1 MFLKNKWQSLKVKT
15 KLFIGTSIFLVIAFI
30 ILYTIVYIGLPKLF
44 QRYRYSISEK
54 ALDKLIYTLEN
65 DDTID
70 LEETLN
76 NFVYSNNINV
86 SIVNEWGSIVYPIK
100 GEGDKGFFR
109 FDYGIGKKAHL
120 QNSIDI
126 ERDVVIKIINKEFKL
141 LAHIPINIKEDTS
154 IVILYFIPIF
164 IIFSVIIAM
173 IMSFVYSRAIS
184 SPLIHI
190 NDVAKKMAN
199 LDFTEKFKITGD
211 DELSQL
217 SNSLNEMSNNL
228 YKTILKLEAANAE
241 LKSDIEKQVE
251 YDRQRRNFIATIS
264 HELKTPITII
274 SGQLEGMMYNIGP
287 YKDRDKYLKKS
298 YEVTH
303 DMKSLVQEILN
314 LNKFEKHG
322 FEIKKQ
328 QVNLSILVKEI
339 LASLDFLVK
348 EKNLKL
354 NINIDSEIVAFVD
367 KELIKKAIINIV
379 TNAIRYSPQGEFID
393 VTLENKDRPKLVVK
407 NYGVF
412 IEESDLKEI
421 FNAFYRVDKSRNKN
435 TGGSGLGLYIVKTIL
450 DAHKDIKYN
459 IESVDNWAK
468 FTIEFIK

>member
-86 SIVNEWGSIVYPIK
+86 SIINEWGSIVYPIK

-354 NINIDSEIVAFVD
+354 NVNIDSEIVAFVD

-459 IESVDNWAK
+459 IESVDNWVK

>member
-1 MFLKNKWQSLKVKT
+1 MFLKNKWKSLKVKT
-15 KLFIGTSIFLVIAFI
+15 KLFIGTATLLVIAFT
-30 ILYTIVYIGLPKLF
+30 ILYAIVYIGLPKFF
-44 QRYRYSISEK
+44 QQYRYSISEK
-54 ALDKLIYTLEN
+54 AVEKLILTLES

-76 NFVYSNNINV
+76 DFVYSNNI
-86 SIVNEWGSIVYPIK
+86 SISIINEWGSVVFPVRK
-100 GEGDKGFFR
+100 EGDKGFFR
-109 FDYGIGKKAHL
+109 FDYSMGKKGNI

-126 ERDVVIKIINKEFKL
+126 ERDIVIKVVDKEFKL
-141 LAHIPINIKEDTS
+141 LAHIPKDIKKDTS
-154 IVILYFIPIF
+154 IVILYFVPIF
-164 IIFSVIIAM
+164 VIFSILIAM
-173 IMSFVYSRAIS
+173 VLSFVYSRAIS

-190 NDVAKKMAN
+190 NDVAKKMAD

-228 YKTILKLEAANAE
+228 YNTILKLEAANAE
-241 LKSDIEKQVE
+241 LKSDIEKQIE

-274 SGQLEGMMYNIGP
+274 SGQLEGMIYNIGP

-298 YEVTH
+298 YDVTQE
-303 DMKSLVQEILN
+303 MRSLVQEILN

-322 FEIKKQ
+322 FEVKTQ
-328 QVNLSILVKEI
+328 QINLSVLVKEI
-339 LASLDFLVK
+339 LTSLDFLVK

-354 NINIDSEIVAFVD
+354 NINIDSEIVVFVD

-379 TNAIRYSPQGEFID
+379 TNAIRYSPQGEVIQ
-393 VTLENKDRPKLVVK
+393 VHLENKERPKLVVK
-407 NYGVF
+407 NYGVY

-421 FNAFYRVDKSRNKN
+421 FKAFYRVDKSRNKN

-450 DAHKDIKYN
+450 DAHKNIEYN
-459 IESVDNWAK
+459 IESVEDCVVFK
-468 FTIEFIK
+468 MQFH

>member
-1 MFLKNKWQSLKVKT
+1 MFLKNKWQSLTVKT
-15 KLFIGTSIFLVIAFI
+15 KLFIGTATLLVIAFT
-30 ILYTIVYIGLPKLF
+30 ILYAIVYIGLPKFF
-44 QRYRYSISEK
+44 QQYRYSISEK
-54 ALDKLIYTLEN
+54 AVEKLIFTLESDN
-65 DDTID
+65 TID

-76 NFVYSNNINV
+76 DFVYSNNI
-86 SIVNEWGSIVYPIK
+86 SISIINEWGSVVFPVRK
-100 GEGDKGFFR
+100 EGDKGFFR
-109 FDYGIGKKAHL
+109 FDYSMGKKGNI

-126 ERDVVIKIINKEFKL
+126 ERDIVIKVVDKEFKL
-141 LAHIPINIKEDTS
+141 LAHIPKDIKKDTS
-154 IVILYFIPIF
+154 IVILYFVPIF
-164 IIFSVIIAM
+164 VIFSMLIAM
-173 IMSFVYSRAIS
+173 IMSFIYSRAIS

-190 NDVAKKMAN
+190 NDVAKKMAG

-228 YKTILKLEAANAE
+228 YNTILKLEAANAE
-241 LKSDIEKQVE
+241 LKSDIEKQIE
-251 YDRQRRNFIATIS
+251 YDRQRRNFITTIS

-298 YEVTH
+298 YEVTQE
-303 DMKSLVQEILN
+303 MKSLVQEILN

-348 EKNLKL
+348 EKNLRL
-354 NINIDSEIVAFVD
+354 SINIDREISVSVD
-367 KELIKKAIINIV
+367 KELIKKVIINIA
-379 TNAIRYSPQGEFID
+379 TNAIRYSPQGEFIE

-407 NYGVF
+407 NCGVF

-450 DAHKDIKYN
+450 DAHKNIEYN
-459 IESVDNWAK
+459 IESVEDCVIFK
-468 FTIEFIK
+468 MEFH

>member
-15 KLFIGTSIFLVIAFI
+15 KLFIGTATLLVIAFT
-30 ILYTIVYIGLPKLF
+30 ILYSIVYIGLPKFF
-44 QRYRYSISEK
+44 QQYRYSISEK
-54 ALDKLIYTLEN
+54 AVEKLIFTLES

-76 NFVYSNNINV
+76 DFVYSNNI
-86 SIVNEWGSIVYPIK
+86 SISIINEWGSVVFPVRK
-100 GEGDKGFFR
+100 EGDKGFFR
-109 FDYGIGKKAHL
+109 FDYSMGKKGDI

-126 ERDVVIKIINKEFKL
+126 ERDIVIKVVDKEFKL
-141 LAHIPINIKEDTS
+141 LAHIPKDIKKDTS
-154 IVILYFIPIF
+154 IVILYFVPIF
-164 IIFSVIIAM
+164 IIFSILIAM
-173 IMSFVYSRAIS
+173 VMSFVYSRAIS
-184 SPLIHI
+184 RPLIHI
-190 NDVAKKMAN
+190 NDVAKKMAD

-228 YKTILKLEAANAE
+228 YNTILKLEAANAE
-241 LKSDIEKQVE
+241 LKSDIEKQIE
-251 YDRQRRNFIATIS
+251 YDRQRRNFIVTIS

-274 SGQLEGMMYNIGP
+274 SGQLEGMIYNIGP

-298 YEVTH
+298 YDVTQE
-303 DMKSLVQEILN
+303 MKFLVQEILN

-322 FEIKKQ
+322 FEVKTQ
-328 QVNLSILVKEI
+328 QINISVLIKEI
-339 LASLDFLVK
+339 LTSLDFLVK

-354 NINIDSEIVAFVD
+354 NINIDGEIVVFVD

-379 TNAIRYSPQGEFID
+379 TNAIKYSPQGELIQVD
-393 VTLENKDRPKLVVK
+393 LEDKERPKLVVK
-407 NYGVF
+407 NYGVY

-421 FNAFYRVDKSRNKN
+421 FKAFYRVDKSRNKN

-450 DAHKDIKYN
+450 DAHKNIKYN
-459 IESVDNWAK
+459 IESVEDCVTFK
-468 FTIEFIK
+468 MEFH